1 MTLSS
6 VGKRSGILQFWRIGW
21 FLISP
26 SYFDTD
32 FMTFDFFFHA
42 FDILYIKKL
51 NSEELFQGV
60 GGNEH
65 ILLGGGH
72 HPDDLPARLSSLL

>member
-1 MTLSS
+1 
-6 VGKRSGILQFWRIGW
+6 
-21 FLISP
+21 
-26 SYFDTD
+26 
-32 FMTFDFFFHA
+32 MTFGFFFHA

-72 HPDDLPARLSSLL
+72 HPDTPPARLSSLLWCPALACGLSSVTLPL

>member
-1 MTLSS
+1 
-6 VGKRSGILQFWRIGW
+6 
-21 FLISP
+21 
-26 SYFDTD
+26 
-32 FMTFDFFFHA
+32 MTFDFFFHA

-72 HPDDLPARLSSLL
+72 HPDAPPARLSSLLWYPALACGLSSVTLPL